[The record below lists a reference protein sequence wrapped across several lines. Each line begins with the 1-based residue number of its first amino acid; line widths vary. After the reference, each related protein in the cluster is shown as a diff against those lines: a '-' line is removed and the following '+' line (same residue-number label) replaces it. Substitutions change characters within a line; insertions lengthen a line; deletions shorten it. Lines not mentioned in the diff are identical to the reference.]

1 MNQALE
7 NNLFDYV
14 NYPTLKCPVIV
25 KQSTEQAVPL
35 SIPETPKA
43 QEKVVTSQLSIQ
55 EPDYPIF
62 AWEPFLAFLA
72 VFAPLFLGVLIN
84 ADEIIYIFVTVMGK
98 LTRAR

>member
-14 NYPTLKCPVIV
+14 NYPTVKCPVIA
-25 KQSTEQAVPL
+25 KQSTEQAMLL
-35 SIPETPKA
+35 SIPET

-72 VFAPLFLGVLIN
+72 VFTPLFLGVLIN

-98 LTRAR
+98 LTKAR

>member
-14 NYPTLKCPVIV
+14 NYPTVKCPVIA
-25 KQSTEQAVPL
+25 KQSTEQAMSLSVPE
-35 SIPETPKA
+35 I
-43 QEKVVTSQLSIQ
+43 QEKDDTSQLSIQ
-55 EPDYPIF
+55 EPHYPVF

-72 VFAPLFLGVLIN
+72 VFTPLFLGVLIN

-98 LTRAR
+98 LTKAR

>member
-14 NYPTLKCPVIV
+14 NYPTVKCPVIA
-25 KQSTEQAVPL
+25 KQSTEQAVLL
-35 SIPETPKA
+35 SIPET

-98 LTRAR
+98 LTKAR

>member
-1 MNQALE
+1 MMNQTLE

-14 NYPTLKCPVIV
+14 NYPTVKCPVIA

-35 SIPETPKA
+35 SIPEA
-43 QEKVVTSQLSIQ
+43 QDNASPSILSIQ
-55 EPDYPIF
+55 EPYYPIF
-62 AWEPFLAFLA
+62 SLEPLLAFLA
-72 VFAPLFLGVLIN
+72 VFAPMFLGVLIN